1 MESSV
6 AMKPINGYPSPMRT
20 VFPILV
26 VLLCLFALPGVVVFA
41 ADLLGYDRPIND
53 WLESTFGVSHRVAV
67 SLPAA
72 VVLFCVPILIVLL
85 YFLRLRRKPVV
96 VSSTFLWKKSIE
108 DLHVNRLMQW
118 LRRNLLMLMQLLCAF
133 VLIYAVLGPRM
144 YGRLG
149 GGRHYI
155 ILIDNSASMS
165 ATDVAPAKNRLAW
178 AKAEAIKEI
187 DAATDSDTGMVIAF
201 NSTAEIRQSYTTN
214 RIALKNAVEGIET
227 SQSLTRIDEAMS
239 LAASLAN
246 PAKSTEN
253 ESVAPANPEPGKVRT
268 YVATEGIQADVHL
281 YSDGKFPPAPDFALE
296 NLNLTFHVPP
306 GKNDNGDSDNL
317 AVLRLD
323 AERDPDDAGKVIARG
338 AVRNYRGTAVPVSVR
353 LDLLTGNGQLRSSY
367 AKKET
372 LPARA
377 EQSVYGSEFEF
388 TIPDLPENA
397 DVIFQF
403 VIENA
408 KDSLPLDDTAWVV
421 LGIVRK
427 AKVLLVTPG
436 NFLLRNFF
444 DSSSTKKL
452 ADVTYLAPDVLTDQ
466 KQYLQPARDGIYDL
480 VIFDRCGPANA
491 SDLPTGNTLFIG
503 YPPPPFKATGM
514 DPQAVKAVNSPGIK
528 VWDSKHP
535 VMRNLAAL
543 YEVEVVEAF
552 QFPELPPRTP
562 ILMEG
567 ERDLALLVGFAR
579 GPYTDLCLTFPL
591 LTADGRW
598 NTTWPLKPSFP
609 LFLRNVLFSQGNVR
623 DAAAEET
630 IRPGQVKPLRLGAVP
645 EIRVTKPDDKSKVLS
660 RGPRADFSFAE
671 TDQVGVY
678 TVEWPGDKRR
688 FAVNLFDAMESDL
701 APATTVQ
708 VGETKVEAGEAR
720 KAPKDLWKWAVLL
733 GLAVVMVEWWIY
745 NKRVM
750 I

>member
-1 MESSV
+1 
-6 AMKPINGYPSPMRT
+6 MRT
-20 VFPILV
+20 AFPILV
-26 VLLCLFALPGVVVFA
+26 VLLCLFALPGVVIFA
-41 ADLLGYDRPIND
+41 ADLLGYDRPVND
-53 WLESTFGVSHRVAV
+53 WLESHLGVSHRVAV

-72 VVLFCVPILIVLL
+72 VVLFCVPLVIILL
-85 YFLRLRRKPVV
+85 YFLRLRRKPIV

-118 LRRNLLMLMQLLCAF
+118 LRRNVLMLLQLLAAF

-155 ILIDNSASMS
+155 ILIDNSASMA

-214 RIALKNAVEGIET
+214 RVALRSAVEAIEP

-306 GKNDNGDSDNL
+306 GKGEEGNSDNL

-323 AERDPDDAGKVIARG
+323 AERDPDDPGTVTAR
-338 AVRNYRGTAVPVSVR
+338 ASVRNYRGTVVPVSVR
-353 LDLLTGNGQLRSSY
+353 LDVLKGGTTLTGSY
-367 AKKET
+367 AKKDN
-372 LPARA
+372 LPPRA
-377 EQSVYGSEFEF
+377 EQSNYGSEFEF
-388 TIPDLPENA
+388 TVPDLPDNA
-397 DVIFQF
+397 DVIFRF
-403 VIENA
+403 TIENA
-408 KDSLPLDDTAWVV
+408 KDALPLDDSAWVV

-444 DSSSTKKL
+444 DAASTKKL
-452 ADVTYLAPDVLTDQ
+452 ADVSYVTPDVLTDP
-466 KQYLQPARDGIYDL
+466 KQYLQPARDGLYDL
-480 VIFDRCGPANA
+480 VIFDRCAPAGVT
-491 SDLPTGNTLFIG
+491 DMPTGNTLFIG
-503 YPPPPFKATGM
+503 HPPPPYKPAGT
-514 DPQAVKAVNSPGIK
+514 DPPAGSQTVKAVNTPGIK
-528 VWDSKHP
+528 VWDGKHP

-562 ILMEG
+562 VLMEG

-579 GPYTDLCLTFPL
+579 GPHTDLCLTFPL
-591 LTADGRW
+591 LTGDGRW
-598 NTTWPLKPSFP
+598 NSTWPLKPSFP

-623 DAAAEET
+623 DAATEET

-645 EIRVTKPDDKSKVLS
+645 EIRVVKPDDSTKTLA
-660 RGPRADFSFAE
+660 RGPRADFAFSE
-671 TDQVGVY
+671 TDQLGPY
-678 TVEWPGDKRR
+678 TVTWPVDQRR
-688 FAVNLFDAMESDL
+688 FAVNLFDPMESDL
-701 APATTVQ
+701 APATAVQ
-708 VGETKVEAGEAR
+708 VGETKVEANEPR

-733 GLAVVMVEWWIY
+733 GLAVVMLEWWVY
-745 NKRVM
+745 NKRV
-750 I
+750 II